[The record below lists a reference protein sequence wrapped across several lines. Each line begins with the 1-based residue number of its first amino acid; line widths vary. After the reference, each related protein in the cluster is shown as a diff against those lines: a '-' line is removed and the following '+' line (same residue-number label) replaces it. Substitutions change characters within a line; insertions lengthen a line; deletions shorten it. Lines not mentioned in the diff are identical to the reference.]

1 MKGGKHMFKDL
12 LESIDD
18 MRKHYRLYV
27 NFGLLYLLLFS
38 IIFVP
43 LLSYVINR
51 IFLSVEGGVLLNLDV
66 FKILL
71 RPSGLV
77 SVMGLLL
84 LSTLFLF
91 VLFGT
96 YLILSEKKIF
106 KKEILLTEAT
116 LTAIR
121 AIPRLF
127 RFEMFYLM
135 LLLFLLI
142 PLVEF
147 PTNPLLRRFIDVPP
161 TLVENIDS
169 FRFGTVFYIASLL
182 LLIYFL
188 IRWMFAFHE
197 VFFERLSIRKSLRN
211 SARLTKGIRI
221 KLLLRL
227 LIINFILQG
236 LFMLFFYIV
245 SQIPVQ
251 LGIPVNYIV
260 RNYFITFTG
269 LSLFIYLMM
278 LLPVNLLY
286 LTRLYY
292 REKRKMGIEVTEKI
306 QTVKWKWAMKKEE
319 YIRKNL
325 ANKRIA
331 FIFLFIISILISFT
345 LSYRVNEGFLYT
357 GRKVLVAAHRADA
370 MNAPENSLSAIESAL
385 ILGATVIEMDI
396 QMTKDGVLV
405 LHHDTSLLR
414 MAGVPESVSDFTY
427 DELMKLE
434 IGGRFDTA
442 FTGEKIPTL
451 KEALDV
457 IKDRGEVLLDVKV
470 NEKRDE
476 VAKKILLELEES
488 EMKAFSYIQSFDYG
502 FLREIRKLDEE
513 IRLGQILYAAFGRLD
528 QLDVDFYTVQM
539 GMLSQSLVKRAHDA
553 ERGIFVWVVKT
564 EEDMKNTLQYDID
577 GIITSDV
584 AMVSGMLG
592 TGMLEEPEEELTGEE
607 SLDEE
612 IPIP

>member
-1 MKGGKHMFKDL
+1 MFKDL

-106 KKEILLTEAT
+106 KKDILLTEAT

-385 ILGATVIEMDI
+385 TLGATVIEMDI

>member
-1 MKGGKHMFKDL
+1 MFKDL

-71 RPSGLV
+71 RPKGLI

-106 KKEILLTEAT
+106 NKEILLTEAT

-121 AIPRLF
+121 AIPRLL
-127 RFEMFYLM
+127 RLELVYLM

-161 TLVENIDS
+161 TMVENIDS
-169 FRFGTVFYIASLL
+169 FRFGTVLYIASLL

-197 VFFERLSIRKSLRN
+197 VFFERLSIRKSLKS
-211 SARLTKGIRI
+211 SASLTKGIRI

-227 LIINFILQG
+227 LIINFMLQG
-236 LFMLFFYIV
+236 LFILFFYIL

-260 RNYFITFTG
+260 RNYFITFT
-269 LSLFIYLMM
+269 
-278 LLPVNLLY
+278 
-286 LTRLYY
+286 
-292 REKRKMGIEVTEKI
+292 
-306 QTVKWKWAMKKEE
+306 
-319 YIRKNL
+319 
-325 ANKRIA
+325 
-331 FIFLFIISILISFT
+331 
-345 LSYRVNEGFLYT
+345 
-357 GRKVLVAAHRADA
+357 
-370 MNAPENSLSAIESAL
+370 
-385 ILGATVIEMDI
+385 
-396 QMTKDGVLV
+396 
-405 LHHDTSLLR
+405 
-414 MAGVPESVSDFTY
+414 
-427 DELMKLE
+427 
-434 IGGRFDTA
+434 
-442 FTGEKIPTL
+442 
-451 KEALDV
+451 
-457 IKDRGEVLLDVKV
+457 
-470 NEKRDE
+470 
-476 VAKKILLELEES
+476 
-488 EMKAFSYIQSFDYG
+488 
-502 FLREIRKLDEE
+502 
-513 IRLGQILYAAFGRLD
+513 
-528 QLDVDFYTVQM
+528 
-539 GMLSQSLVKRAHDA
+539 
-553 ERGIFVWVVKT
+553 
-564 EEDMKNTLQYDID
+564 
-577 GIITSDV
+577 
-584 AMVSGMLG
+584 
-592 TGMLEEPEEELTGEE
+592 
-607 SLDEE
+607 
-612 IPIP
+612 

>member
-1 MKGGKHMFKDL
+1 MFKDL
-12 LESIDD
+12 LESIED

-71 RPSGLV
+71 RPRGLI

-106 KKEILLTEAT
+106 DQKILLTEAA

-127 RFEMFYLM
+127 RFELFYLM

-161 TLVENIDS
+161 TMVKNIDS
-169 FRFGTVFYIASLL
+169 FRFGTVFYVASLL

-188 IRWMFAFHE
+188 IRWIFAFHE
-197 VFFERLSIRKSLRN
+197 VFFERKSIRASLKI
-211 SARLTKGIRI
+211 SAGLTKGIRI
-221 KLLLRL
+221 KLLLKL
-227 LIINFILQG
+227 LIINFMLQG
-236 LFMLFFYIV
+236 LFILFFYII

-286 LTRLYY
+286 LTKVYY
-292 REKRKMGIEVTEKI
+292 REKRNMGMEVTEKI
-306 QTVKWKWAMKKEE
+306 NTVKWKWAMEKEE
-319 YIRKNL
+319 YLRKNL

-331 FIFLFIISILISFT
+331 FIFLFMLSILISFT
-345 LSYRVNEGFLYT
+345 ISYRVNEGFLYT

-385 ILGATVIEMDI
+385 TLGATVIEMDI

-427 DELMKLE
+427 EELMELE
-434 IGGRFDTA
+434 IGGRFDATFA
-442 FTGEKIPTL
+442 GEKIPTL
-451 KEALDV
+451 KEGLEAV
-457 IKDRGEVLLDVKV
+457 KDRGEVLLDVKV

-476 VAKKILLELEES
+476 VAVKILKELVES
-488 EMKAFSYIQSFDYG
+488 EMMAFSFIQSFDYG
-502 FLREIRKLDEE
+502 FLREIRKLDDE

-539 GMLSQSLVKRAHDA
+539 NMLSQSLVKRAHDA

-584 AMVSGMLG
+584 SMVSVMLG
-592 TGMLEEPEEELTGEE
+592 TNLLEVPEEESMEEEPEE
-607 SLDEE
+607 
-612 IPIP
+612 

>member
-1 MKGGKHMFKDL
+1 MIKDL
-12 LESIDD
+12 IESIKD

-38 IIFVP
+38 IVFVP

-71 RPSGLV
+71 RPKGLI
-77 SVMGLLL
+77 SVMGLLFV
-84 LSTLFLF
+84 STLFLF

-106 KKEILLTEAT
+106 NEEILLTEAT

-127 RFEMFYLM
+127 RFELFYLM
-135 LLLFLLI
+135 LLLFLMI

-147 PTNPLLRRFIDVPP
+147 PTNPLLRRLMDVPP
-161 TLVENIDS
+161 TMVKNIDS
-169 FRFGTVFYIASLL
+169 IRFGTVIYAASLVL
-182 LLIYFL
+182 LVYFL

-197 VFFERLSIRKSLRN
+197 VFFERKSIRESLKN

-227 LIINFILQG
+227 LLVNVVLQG
-236 LFMLFFYIV
+236 LFILFFYILA
-245 SQIPVQ
+245 QIPDQ

-286 LTRLYY
+286 LTKLYY
-292 REKRKMGIEVTEKI
+292 RARSNNGLDVTEKI
-306 QTVKWKWAMKKEE
+306 QTVKWKWAMEKEE

-325 ANKRIA
+325 AKKRIA
-331 FIFLFIISILISFT
+331 FIFLFMLSLLISFT

-357 GRKVLVAAHRADA
+357 GRKILVAAHRADA

-385 ILGATVIEMDI
+385 TLGATVIEMDI

-414 MAGVPESVSDFTY
+414 MAGVPESVADFTY
-427 DELMKLE
+427 DELMELD
-434 IGGRFDTA
+434 IGERFDAA

-451 KEALDV
+451 KQALDAV
-457 IKDRGEVLLDVKV
+457 KDRGEVLLDVKV

-476 VAKKILLELEES
+476 VAVKILKELEES
-488 EMKAFSYIQSFDYG
+488 EMKAFAYIQSFDYG

-513 IRLGQILYAAFGRLD
+513 IRLGQILYAAFGRLG

-539 GMLSQSLVKRAHDA
+539 NMLSQSLVKRAHDA

-564 EEDMKNTLQYDID
+564 DEDMKNTLQYDID

-584 AMVSGMLG
+584 AMVSNMLG
-592 TGMLEEPEEELTGEE
+592 TGLTEEAEEEPEAESVEEET
-607 SLDEE
+607 
-612 IPIP
+612 P